1 MANILGHAVIG
12 CGLAGALV
20 VGAVA
25 PSSAQGVYA
34 NPYYYSAPQGY
45 AGYNG
50 YAYSPGYVAR
60 SWDYPAGYDTSGMAH
75 SYRVSAGGPTAPSV
89 IPPSARR
96 TAASARHALSLQI

>member
-60 SWDYPAGYDTSGMAH
+60 SWDYPAGYDTGGMPY
-75 SYRVSAGGPTAPSV
+75 SYRDLGWRPDGTVCYPTLRAQN
-89 IPPSARR
+89 RC
-96 TAASARHALSLQI
+96 